1 MSNTYKLSGGEKLK
15 EYLTLLAAKA
25 KNSALLNV
33 GFPEG
38 GTEPDGESTPMVA
51 FLNEFGR
58 TVRVKNPHT
67 EMSQGRSVEVVGDYY
82 QAPRPFFRNMISA
95 KSPTWGEDLGVL
107 LKAKDYD
114 AVEALGLLGEEIR
127 GQLVS
132 SIQEL
137 QSPPLAPSTI
147 KAKGFPKPLINTGA
161 MWQGTASWV
170 ESTKE

>member
-1 MSNTYKLSGGEKLK
+1 MANTYKLSGGEKLQ

-82 QAPRPFFRNMISA
+82 QAPRPFFGNMIA
-95 KSPTWGEDLGVL
+95 KESPHWGEDLGKL
-107 LKAKDYD
+107 LVAKEYD
-114 AVEALGLLGEEIR
+114 AVISLKVLGEEIH
-127 GQLVS
+127 GELV
-132 SIQEL
+132 E
-137 QSPPLAPSTI
+137 
-147 KAKGFPKPLINTGA
+147 
-161 MWQGTASWV
+161 
-170 ESTKE
+170 